1 MTKAKTV
8 SPVRSA
14 GVRALV
20 WLGASFAVAVILIL
34 VVHMMIRPVT
44 PAQQAPT
51 DHFGGPCGLCHF
63 ISEGVDDVS
72 VE

>member
-1 MTKAKTV
+1 MKKAMTA

-14 GVRALV
+14 GGRALL
-20 WLGASFAVAVILIL
+20 WIAASLVAAVILVL
-34 VVHMMIRPVT
+34 AVHVMIRPVT
-44 PAQQAPT
+44 PAQQAPI